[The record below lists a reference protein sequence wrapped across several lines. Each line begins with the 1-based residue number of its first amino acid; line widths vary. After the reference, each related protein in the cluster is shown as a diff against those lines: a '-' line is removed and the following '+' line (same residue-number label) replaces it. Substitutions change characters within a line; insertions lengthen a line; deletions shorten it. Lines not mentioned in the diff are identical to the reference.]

1 MPGEI
6 VVNPGKPEERRVP
19 AKSTNYQ
26 LKAGEVISLRTANS
40 AGYGDPRERDVERV
54 LRDVLDEVIAP
65 ADAERD
71 YGVAIDANL
80 QIDERR
86 TEELRR
92 A

>member
-1 MPGEI
+1 
-6 VVNPGKPEERRVP
+6 VVNPGRPDERQAA

-54 LRDVLDEVIAP
+54 LRDVLDEVITA

-80 QIDERR
+80 QIDQRR
-86 TEELRR
+86 TEELRQ